1 MRVGRVGGLESV
13 AMSAAPVLVERL
25 GGVGLIRFNRPEALN
40 ALDLAAKTAL
50 LAALQDLSSDPG
62 VRCVVLTGT
71 GRAFCVGQDLRE
83 HVTGLDQGGP
93 ESVLATVPEHYNP
106 IAVLVH
112 TMPKPVIAAVNGVA
126 AGAGASLAFLAD
138 LRLVA
143 TSAGFNLAFAQIGL
157 SCDTGC
163 SWTLPRLVGPTTAL
177 RLLYLGGTISAEESL
192 RLGIATEVI
201 PDDELEERVLDV
213 ARRLAAGP
221 TQAYAAMRQSVA
233 HGAHSSLAEAL
244 AYEAEMMAR
253 TGATEDH
260 RQAVDAFLVKRPPVF
275 TGQRD

>member
-1 MRVGRVGGLESV
+1 
-13 AMSAAPVLVERL
+13 MSATPVLVERL
-25 GGVGLIRFNRPEALN
+25 GGVGVIRLNRPEALN
-40 ALDLAAKTAL
+40 ALDLASKEAL
-50 LAALQDLSSDPG
+50 LDALQEVARDPG

-83 HVTGLDQGGP
+83 HVALLQSDPDGLP
-93 ESVLATVPEHYNP
+93 NTVVDHYNP
-106 IAVLVH
+106 IATVLH
-112 TMPKPVIAAVNGVA
+112 TMDKPVVAAVNGIA

-138 LRLVA
+138 FRLVA
-143 TSAGFNLAFAQIGL
+143 GSAGFNLAFARIGL

-163 SWTLPRLVGPTTAL
+163 SWTLPRLVGPTAAL

-192 RLGIATEVI
+192 QLGIATEVI
-201 PDDELEERVLDV
+201 PDAEFDARVLDV
-213 ARRLAAGP
+213 AGRLATGP
-221 TQAYAAMRQSVA
+221 TQAYAAMRQAVA
-233 HGAHSSLAEAL
+233 YGAHSSLTDAL

-260 RQAVDAFLVKRPPVF
+260 RQAVDAFLAKGVPLF